1 MKMSKYKILKKTS
14 RSILVLMELRVW
26 FMNDIALK
34 MAIAI
39 RMEQREEAYLK
50 EVEELNTTDLEN

>member
-1 MKMSKYKILKKTS
+1 M
-14 RSILVLMELRVW
+14 ILVLMELRVW